1 MRISTIR
8 FQISTHFGIQF
19 NKNLKDD
26 ITKTCIVLYLLYW
39 HYSAGVK
46 FLVNDHNFEI
56 WCLLLYLA
64 RKEITFITMV
74 LQKSKQKMIL
84 KNTFLKSSPT
94 ISKLSENNI
103 FLDMKK
109 YKSGKYF
116 KHIYFFFILHIVF
129 VALIDY

>member
-1 MRISTIR
+1 
-8 FQISTHFGIQF
+8 
-19 NKNLKDD
+19 
-26 ITKTCIVLYLLYW
+26 
-39 HYSAGVK
+39 
-46 FLVNDHNFEI
+46 
-56 WCLLLYLA
+56 
-64 RKEITFITMV
+64 MV

-109 YKSGKYF
+109 YKSGKYI
-116 KHIYFFFILHIVF
+116 KTHIFFFILHIVF